1 MLKMSGKDL
10 FFFVAIDRGDTNDWT
25 YCFVKK
31 ISISIYFVFEFVI
44 SAKCNIL
51 IEQNVKIVV

>member
-1 MLKMSGKDL
+1 MIEHIVLLKRSV
-10 FFFVAIDRGDTNDWT
+10 F
-25 YCFVKK
+25 
-31 ISISIYFVFEFVI
+31 SIYFVFEFVI